1 MKSNNILYI
10 TIVLALFNSGCKKAL
25 DLKQQ
30 GVYTSDNYFRNET
43 DAVNAVS
50 GIYSLLEEEDYIG
63 HAESTFDTPSDDY
76 WRSGDHGEDE
86 AIENLTYDASNPA
99 IRYPYKWRYEEINRS
114 TNCIINIPKITAISA
129 DVKNRSMG
137 EAYFLRAFGYWRLM
151 VIHGDV
157 PIITDEDYAK
167 QLFNVPKSPI
177 EEVRKQIESDLLKA
191 VDLLPESYGPA
202 DRGRV
207 SRGTALGLLT
217 KLYMYWEKL
226 PEAIATGQKVVSNPA
241 YALSANYQDNF
252 TRANENSKELLFSI
266 QALQNVVQNDF
277 TVYYIPR
284 PWGGYGFSQP
294 LKGLADEFEANDPRK
309 KATLLAVG
317 DVIDIGLASTRQT
330 VFTADLS
337 ATGYAFRKYAVFNP
351 PNGKDDGGVDHTYAV
366 PLMRSADIYLLV
378 AEALIRTQG
387 AGAGDALIN
396 QIRHRASP
404 LLKPVSGAGMKEL
417 IHERRV
423 ELAGE
428 DQRHQD
434 LMRWDKAKIVDI
446 AAIYNLA
453 VSKAPVDQNKTIT
466 FVRPKNYYFPI
477 PQVEIDKSK
486 GVLVQNPNFK

>member
-1 MKSNNILYI
+1 MKSKI
-10 TIVLALFNSGCKKAL
+10 TIYMVIGLALLNSACKKAL

-30 GVYTSDNYFRNET
+30 GVYTSDNYFRNEV

-50 GIYSLLEEEDYIG
+50 GIYSLLEEEDYVG
-63 HAESTFDTPSDDY
+63 HAEATFDVPSDDY
-76 WRSGDHGEDE
+76 WRSGDHSEDE
-86 AIENLTYDASNPA
+86 GIENLTYDASNAA
-99 IRYPYKWRYEEINRS
+99 IRYPWKWRYETINRA
-114 TNCIINIPKITAISA
+114 TNCIINIPKITAIST
-129 DVKNRSMG
+129 DIKNRSMG

-151 VIHGDV
+151 IIHGDV
-157 PIITDEDYAK
+157 PIITEDDYSK
-167 QLFNVPKSPI
+167 QTFNVPKSPI

-191 VDLLPESYGPA
+191 VDLLPESYGSA

-207 SRGTALGLLT
+207 SKGTALGLLT

-226 PEAIATGQKVVSNPA
+226 PEAITTGQKVISNSH
-241 YALSANYQDNF
+241 YALAANYADNF
-252 TRANENSKELLFSI
+252 TRANETSTELLFSI
-266 QALQNVVQNDF
+266 QAVQTVVQNDF

-284 PWGGYGFSQP
+284 SWNGYGFSQP
-294 LKGLADEFEANDPRK
+294 LQGLANEFEAGDPRK
-309 KATLLAVG
+309 QATLLSVG
-317 DVIDIGLASTRQT
+317 DKVDLGDGKGLTT
-330 VFTADLS
+330 FTADLS
-337 ATGYAFRKYAVFNP
+337 ATGYAFKKYAVFNTEAD
-351 PNGKDDGGVDHTYAV
+351 GGGVDHSYAV

-396 QIRHRASP
+396 QIRHRASAS
-404 LLKPVSGAGMKEL
+404 LKPVSGAGMKEL

-434 LMRWDKAKIVDI
+434 LMRWDKKNIVDI

-453 VSKAPVDQNKTIT
+453 VSKAPLDQNKTVT

>member
-1 MKSNNILYI
+1 MRSKKIIY
-10 TIVLALFNSGCKKAL
+10 TIIALALFNSACKKAL
-25 DLKQQ
+25 DLEQQ
-30 GVYTSDNYFRNET
+30 GVYTSDNYFRNEK

-63 HAESTFDTPSDDY
+63 HAETTFDTPSDDY

-86 AIENLTYDASNPA
+86 GIENLTYDASNAA
-99 IRYPYKWRYEEINRS
+99 IRYPWKWRYEEINRS

-129 DVKNRSMG
+129 AVKNRSMG

-157 PIITDEDYAK
+157 PIITDEDYSK
-167 QLFNVPKSPI
+167 QNFNVPKSSI
-177 EEVRKQIESDLLKA
+177 EEVRKQIEADLLKA
-191 VDLLPESYGPA
+191 VDLLPESYGSA

-207 SRGTALGLLT
+207 SKGTALGLLT

-226 PEAIATGQKVVSNPA
+226 PEAIATGQKVIANSN
-241 YALSANYQDNF
+241 YALAANYRDNF
-252 TRANENSKELLFSI
+252 TRANESSTELLFSI
-266 QALQNVVQNDF
+266 QAVQNVVQNDF
-277 TVYYIPR
+277 TIYYIPR
-284 PWGGYGFSQP
+284 AWGGYGFSQP
-294 LKGLADEFEANDPRK
+294 LQGLSNEFEANDPRK
-309 KATLLAVG
+309 QATLLTVG
-317 DVIDIGLASTRQT
+317 DQVDLGDGNGLTT
-330 VFTADLS
+330 FTSDLS
-337 ATGYAFRKYAVFNP
+337 ATGFAFKKYAVFNTAAA
-351 PNGKDDGGVDHTYAV
+351 GGGVDHTFAV

-387 AGAGDALIN
+387 AGAGDAIIN
-396 QIRHRASP
+396 QIRHRASAALP
-404 LLKPVSGAGMKEL
+404 PVVGAGMKEL

-446 AAIYNLA
+446 AAIYNLS
-453 VSKAPVDQNKTIT
+453 VSKAPIDQNKTVT

-486 GVLVQNPNFK
+486 GVLVQNPNF

>member
-1 MKSNNILYI
+1 MKTNKIIYTLIS
-10 TIVLALFNSGCKKAL
+10 LALVGSGCKKAL

-30 GVYTSDNYFRNET
+30 GVYSSGNYFRNEV
-43 DAVNAVS
+43 DAVNAVT
-50 GIYSLLEEEDYIG
+50 GIYSILPEEDYIG

-86 AIENLTYDASNPA
+86 GIENLTYDASNAA
-99 IRYPYKWRYEEINRS
+99 IRYPWKWRYEEINRA
-114 TNCIINIPKITAISA
+114 TNCIINIPKITAISTA
-129 DVKNRSMG
+129 VKNRSMG

-151 VIHGDV
+151 IIHGDV
-157 PIITDEDYAK
+157 PIITEADYTS
-167 QLFNVPKSPI
+167 LNFNVPKSSI
-177 EEVRKQIESDLLKA
+177 EDVRKQIESDLLKA
-191 VDLLPESYGPA
+191 VDLLPESYGPV

-207 SRGTALGLLT
+207 SKGTALGLLT

-226 PEAIATGQKVVSNPA
+226 PEAIATGQKVISNPA
-241 YALSANYQDNF
+241 YALAANYADNF
-252 TRANENSKELLFSI
+252 TRANESSTELLFSI
-266 QALQNVVQNDF
+266 QAVQNVVQNDF

-294 LKGLADEFEANDPRK
+294 LQGLADEFEAGDPRK
-309 KATLLAVG
+309 QATLLSVG
-317 DVIDIGLASTRQT
+317 DKVDLGDGAGLTT
-330 VFTADLS
+330 FTADLS
-337 ATGYAFRKYAVFNP
+337 ATGYAFKKYAVFNTEA
-351 PNGKDDGGVDHTYAV
+351 NGGGVDHSFAV

-396 QIRHRASP
+396 QIRHRASASLP
-404 LLKPVSGAGMKEL
+404 AVKNAGMKEL

-434 LMRWDKAKIVDI
+434 LMRWDKKNIVDI

-453 VSKAPVDQNKTIT
+453 VSKAPLDKSKTVT
-466 FVRPKNYYFPI
+466 FVRPKNYYFPL

>member
-1 MKSNNILYI
+1 MKSKITLYI
-10 TIVLALFNSGCKKAL
+10 LLALVLCNSACKKAL

-30 GVYTSDNYFRNET
+30 GVYTSDNYFRNEV

-50 GIYSLLEEEDYIG
+50 GIYSLLEEEDYTG
-63 HAESTFDTPSDDY
+63 HAETTFDVPSDDY

-86 AIENLTYDASNPA
+86 AIENLTYDASNAA

-129 DVKNRSMG
+129 DVKSRSMG

-157 PIITDEDYAK
+157 PIITEDDYTK

-177 EEVRKQIESDLLKA
+177 EDVRKQIESDLKQA
-191 VDLLPESYGPA
+191 VSLLPESYGPA

-207 SRGTALGLLT
+207 SKGTALGLLT
-217 KLYMYWEKL
+217 KLYMYWEKF
-226 PEAIATGQKVVSNPA
+226 PEAIATGQQVISNSH
-241 YALSANYQDNF
+241 YALAANYQDNF
-252 TRANENSKELLFSI
+252 TRANETSTELLFSI
-266 QALQNVVQNDF
+266 QAVQNVVQNDF

-294 LKGLADEFEANDPRK
+294 LQGLANEFEANDSRK
-309 KATLLAVG
+309 QATLLGVG
-317 DVIDIGLASTRQT
+317 DQIDIGDGKGLTT
-330 VFTADLS
+330 FTSDLS
-337 ATGYAFRKYAVFNP
+337 ATGYVFRKYAVFNSAAA
-351 PNGKDDGGVDHTYAV
+351 GGGVDHSFAV

-428 DQRHQD
+428 GERHQD
-434 LMRWDKAKIVDI
+434 LMRWDKDKIVDI
-446 AAIYNLA
+446 AAIYNLPI
-453 VSKAPVDQNKTIT
+453 SKAPIDQSKNVI
-466 FVRPKNYYFPI
+466 FVRPKNYYFPL

-486 GVLVQNPNFK
+486 GVLVQNPNF

>member
-1 MKSNNILYI
+1 MKSKIIIY
-10 TIVLALFNSGCKKAL
+10 TVIVLALFNNACKKAL
-25 DLKQQ
+25 DLKLQ
-30 GVYTSDNYFRNET
+30 GVYTSDNYFRNEV

-63 HAESTFDTPSDDY
+63 HAEATFDVPSDDY

-86 AIENLTYDASNPA
+86 AIENLTYDASNAA
-99 IRYPYKWRYEEINRS
+99 IRYPWKWRYEEINRS
-114 TNCIINIPKITAISA
+114 TNCIINIPKITAIST

-151 VIHGDV
+151 IIHGDV
-157 PIITDEDYAK
+157 PIITEDDYTK
-167 QLFNVPKSPI
+167 QTFNVPKSPI
-177 EEVRKQIESDLLKA
+177 EDVRKQIESDLLKA
-191 VDLLPESYGPA
+191 VDLLPESYTAA

-207 SRGTALGLLT
+207 SKGTALGFLT

-226 PEAIATGQKVVSNPA
+226 PEAIATGQKVISNSH
-241 YALSANYQDNF
+241 YALATNYQDNF
-252 TRANENSKELLFSI
+252 TRANENSTELLFSI
-266 QALQNVVQNDF
+266 QAVQNVVQNDF

-294 LKGLADEFEANDPRK
+294 LQGLSNEFEANDPRK
-309 KATLLAVG
+309 AATLLSVG
-317 DVIDIGLASTRQT
+317 DKVDLGDGNGLTT
-330 VFTADLS
+330 FTADLS
-337 ATGYAFRKYAVFNP
+337 ATGFAFKKYAVFNTAAA
-351 PNGKDDGGVDHTYAV
+351 GGGVDHTFAV

-396 QIRHRASP
+396 QIRHRASS
-404 LLKPVSGAGMKEL
+404 LLPPVSGAGMTQL

-428 DQRHQD
+428 GERHQD

-453 VSKAPVDQNKTIT
+453 VSKAPIDQSKTVT
-466 FVRPKNYYFPI
+466 FIRPKNYYFPL

-486 GVLVQNPNFK
+486 GVLVQNPNF

>member
-1 MKSNNILYI
+1 MKSKITLY
-10 TIVLALFNSGCKKAL
+10 TLLALVLCNSACKKAL

-30 GVYTSDNYFRNET
+30 GVYTSDNYFRNEV

-63 HAESTFDTPSDDY
+63 HAETTFDVPSDDY

-86 AIENLTYDASNPA
+86 AIENLTYDASNAA

-129 DVKNRSMG
+129 DVKSRSMG

-157 PIITDEDYAK
+157 PIITEDDYTK

-177 EEVRKQIESDLLKA
+177 EDVRKQIESDLKQA
-191 VDLLPESYGPA
+191 VSLLPESYGPT

-207 SRGTALGLLT
+207 SKGTALGLLT
-217 KLYMYWEKL
+217 KLYMYWEKF
-226 PEAIATGQKVVSNPA
+226 PEAIATGQQVISNSH
-241 YALSANYQDNF
+241 YALAANYQDNF
-252 TRANENSKELLFSI
+252 TRANENSTELLFSI
-266 QALQNVVQNDF
+266 QAVQNVVQNDF

-294 LKGLADEFEANDPRK
+294 LQGLADEFEANDSRK
-309 KATLLAVG
+309 AATLLSVG
-317 DVIDIGLASTRQT
+317 DQIDIGDGKGLTT
-330 VFTADLS
+330 FTSDLS
-337 ATGYAFRKYAVFNP
+337 ATGYVFRKYAVFNSASA
-351 PNGKDDGGVDHTYAV
+351 GGGVDHTFAV
-366 PLMRSADIYLLV
+366 PLMRSADTYLLV

-387 AGAGDALIN
+387 VGAGDALIN

-404 LLKPVSGAGMKEL
+404 LLKPVAGAGMKEL
-417 IHERRV
+417 IHERRM

-428 DQRHQD
+428 GERHQD
-434 LMRWDKAKIVDI
+434 LMRWDKDKIVDI
-446 AAIYNLA
+446 AAIYNLS
-453 VSKAPVDQNKTIT
+453 VSKAPIDQSKNVI
-466 FVRPKNYYFPI
+466 FIRPKNYYFPL

-486 GVLVQNPNFK
+486 GVLIQNPNF